1 MTSKRAPST
10 NEEIRAYT
18 NGELTTLAA
27 RILLV
32 EYDPEWPELYKR
44 EFERIRSALG
54 GRALR
59 IEHCGSTSVLGLAAK
74 PIIDIILEVANSAD
88 EGAYAPALEMAGY
101 VLRIREKAWNEH
113 RMFKGPDTDVNLHV
127 FTVGCPEVDRM
138 LAFRNWLRGNVA
150 DCKLYE
156 RTKRDLASRPWK
168 YTQNYDDAKS
178 EVVAEIMGRALSS
191 TH

>member
-1 MTSKRAPST
+1 M
-10 NEEIRAYT
+10 
-18 NGELTTLAA
+18 
-27 RILLV
+27 
-32 EYDPEWPELYKR
+32 
-44 EFERIRSALG
+44 
-54 GRALR
+54 R
-59 IEHCGSTSVLGLAAK
+59 IEHCGSTSVPGLAAK
-74 PIIDIILEVANSAD
+74 PIIDIILEVANSGD
-88 EGAYAPALEMAGY
+88 EGAYAPPLEMAGY

-138 LAFRNWLRGNVA
+138 LAFRNWLRGNEA

-168 YTQNYDDAKS
+168 YTQNYADAKS
-178 EVVAEIMGRALSS
+178 EVVAEIMERALSS